1 MESTSG
7 NGSPADACDRWCRA
21 QRGGAILMANVKS
34 WKQMFPGRTHE
45 GALAQRISA
54 KAELR
59 RTVLTC
65 LLWEDAF
72 YEKGGGVANRLAE
85 LVDANKA
92 EDVAALAREARD
104 AMQLR
109 HVPLFLVRELARRK
123 GIGPLVAETLEDV
136 IQRADELGE
145 FVALYWKD
153 KKQPLSSGVKRG
165 LARAF
170 TKFDAYQLAKY
181 DRDLA
186 VKLRDVLF
194 LCHAKPRDAEQA
206 EVWKKLVEGDLEA
219 PDTWEVSL
227 SARKGKKETFERL
240 LSEGKLGG
248 MAVLRNLRLMWAAGV
263 SPKLIRERL
272 SKGLTRALPFRFVT
286 AARYAPKLEDAIEAA
301 MLKGISGIETLPGAT
316 GLVVDVSG
324 SMNYKLSNK
333 GETTR
338 MDAAAGLTI
347 LLREKCG
354 AFAVATFSE
363 KCVEL
368 PTRRGFALRDAIV
381 KSQEHSGTYLK
392 RALTELR
399 ERSEWRGLERLI
411 VITDEQSHD
420 GILPAWTSKAYLVN
434 VAPYK
439 YGVSYGNGWTHL
451 DGWSERV
458 VDYIAAVEKE
468 TAE

>member
-1 MESTSG
+1 
-7 NGSPADACDRWCRA
+7 
-21 QRGGAILMANVKS
+21 MANVNS
-34 WKQMFPGRTHE
+34 LRQTFPGRAHE

-72 YEKGGGVANRLAE
+72 YEKGSGVANRLAE
-85 LVDANKA
+85 LVEANKA
-92 EDVAALAREARD
+92 EDVASLAREARD

-123 GIGPLVAETLEDV
+123 GTGPLVAGTLEDV

-181 DRDLA
+181 DRDLT

-206 EVWKKLVEGDLEA
+206 EVWKKLVEGELEA

-263 SPKLIRERL
+263 SPKLIRDRL
-272 SKGLTRALPFRFVT
+272 SKGVARALPFRFVT
-286 AARYAPKLEDAIEAA
+286 AARHAPKLEDAIEAA
-301 MLKGISGIETLPGAT
+301 MLKGISGFEALPGAT
-316 GLVVDVSG
+316 GLLLDVSS
-324 SMNYKLSNK
+324 SMNDRLAKKS
-333 GETTR
+333 ETIR
-338 MDAAAGLTI
+338 MDAAVGLAI
-347 LLREKCG
+347 FLREKCDG
-354 AFAVATFSE
+354 FSIATFSE

-368 PTRRGFALRDAIV
+368 PPRRGFALRDAIV
-381 KSQEHSGTYLK
+381 GSQAHSGTYLK
-392 RALTELR
+392 DALTQLSENT
-399 ERSEWRGLERLI
+399 EWRKLDRLI
-411 VITDEQSHD
+411 VVTDERSHD
-420 GILPAWTSKAYLVN
+420 GILLGWTPKAYVVN

-439 YGVSYGNGWTHL
+439 TGVSYGNGWTHI

-458 VDYIAAVEKE
+458 IDYIAAVEKE
-468 TAE
+468 ETD